1 MDVTEARYL
10 LPIGPWAT
18 NPTEKQIGRLNML
31 NYLEGVE
38 AYTLACCGRSE
49 GFGVEEAK
57 VLAESAR
64 RDVLNKKL
72 KLWHW
77 FVVLS
82 GRKPTSL

>member
-1 MDVTEARYL
+1 MTAAGFVDVTETRYR

-18 NPTEKQIGRLNML
+18 DPTEKQIGRLNML

-57 VLAESAR
+57 TLAERAR
-64 RDVLNKKL
+64 RDVLDKKL
-72 KLWHW
+72 ELWHW
-77 FVVLS
+77 L
-82 GRKPTSL
+82 